1 MDIFLLI
8 LGLILC
14 LLGIIGSFSPII
26 PGPITSWFG
35 LLVIHFSKLIPF
47 DNQFLFITFLIAALI
62 FVLDLIIPILG
73 LKKLGGSK
81 KGLIGATIGLLLGLF
96 LTGPL
101 VIGMLIGSFLGA
113 ISGEYLNNNSLKKSI
128 KPAMGTFIGMAV
140 GTTIKFLTSTI
151 FLGLYFYIVYSNF
164 IN

>member
-14 LLGIIGSFSPII
+14 LLGIVGSFSPII

-62 FVLDLIIPILG
+62 FGLDLIIPILG

-81 KGLIGATIGLLLGLF
+81 KGLIGSTIGLFLGLF
-96 LTGPL
+96 LAGPL
-101 VIGMLIGSFLGA
+101 GLLIGSFFGA
-113 ISGEYLNNNSLKKSI
+113 ISGEYVNNNSLKKSI

>member
-14 LLGIIGSFSPII
+14 LLGIVGSFSPII

-47 DNQFLFITFLIAALI
+47 DNQFLIITFLIAALI
-62 FVLDLIIPILG
+62 FALDLIIPILG

-81 KGLIGATIGLLLGLF
+81 KGLIGSTIGLFLGLF
-96 LTGPL
+96 LAGPL
-101 VIGMLIGSFLGA
+101 GLLIGSFFGA
-113 ISGEYLNNNSLKKSI
+113 ISGEYVNNNSLKKSI

>member
-1 MDIFLLI
+1 MDIFLII

-14 LLGIIGSFSPII
+14 LLGIVGSFSPII

-62 FVLDLIIPILG
+62 FALDLIIPILG

-81 KGLIGATIGLLLGLF
+81 KGLIGSTIGLLLGLF
-96 LTGPL
+96 LAGPFGL
-101 VIGMLIGSFLGA
+101 LIGSFFGA
-113 ISGEYLNNNSLKKSI
+113 ISGEYVNNNSLKKSI

>member
-47 DNQFLFITFLIAALI
+47 DNQFLIITFLIAALI
-62 FVLDLIIPILG
+62 FALDFIIPILG

-81 KGLIGATIGLLLGLF
+81 KGLIGSTIGLLLGLF
-96 LTGPL
+96 LAGPFGL
-101 VIGMLIGSFLGA
+101 LIGSFFGA
-113 ISGEYLNNNSLKKSI
+113 ISGEYVNNNSLKKSI

-140 GTTIKFLTSTI
+140 GTTIKFLISTI
-151 FLGLYFYIVYSNF
+151 FLGLYLYKVVTYIL
-164 IN
+164 

>member
-14 LLGIIGSFSPII
+14 LLGIVGSFSPII

-62 FVLDLIIPILG
+62 FALDLIIPILG

-81 KGLIGATIGLLLGLF
+81 KGLIGSTIGLLLGLF
-96 LTGPL
+96 LAGPVGL
-101 VIGMLIGSFLGA
+101 LIGSFFGA
-113 ISGEYLNNNSLKKSI
+113 ISGEYVNNNSIKKSI

-140 GTTIKFLTSTI
+140 GTTIKFLSSTI

>member
-14 LLGIIGSFSPII
+14 LLGIVGSFSPII

-62 FVLDLIIPILG
+62 FGLDLIIPILG

-81 KGLIGATIGLLLGLF
+81 KGLIGSTIGLLLGLF
-96 LTGPL
+96 LAGPL
-101 VIGMLIGSFLGA
+101 GLLIGSFFGA
-113 ISGEYLNNNSLKKSI
+113 ISGEYVNKNSLKKSFR
-128 KPAMGTFIGMAV
+128 PAMGTFIGMAV
-140 GTTIKFLTSTI
+140 GSTIKFLTSTI
-151 FLGLYFYIVYSNF
+151 FLGLYFYIVYSDF

>member
-1 MDIFLLI
+1 VDIFLLI

-14 LLGIIGSFSPII
+14 LLGIVGSFSPII

-35 LLVIHFSKLIPF
+35 LLIIHFSKLIPF

-62 FVLDLIIPILG
+62 FGLDLIIPILG

-81 KGLIGATIGLLLGLF
+81 KGLIGSTIGLLLGLF
-96 LTGPL
+96 LAGPFGL
-101 VIGMLIGSFLGA
+101 LIGSFFGA
-113 ISGEYLNNNSLKKSI
+113 ISGEYVNNNSLKKSI
-128 KPAMGTFIGMAV
+128 RPAMGTFIGMAV

-164 IN
+164 LN

>member
-14 LLGIIGSFSPII
+14 LLGIVGSFSPII

-35 LLVIHFSKLIPF
+35 LLIIHFSKLIPF
-47 DNQFLFITFLIAALI
+47 DNQFLFITFLIASLI
-62 FVLDLIIPILG
+62 FGLDLIIPILG

-81 KGLIGATIGLLLGLF
+81 KGLIGSTIGLLLGLF
-96 LTGPL
+96 LAGPFGL
-101 VIGMLIGSFLGA
+101 LIGSFFGA
-113 ISGEYLNNNSLKKSI
+113 ISGEYVNNNSLKKSI

>member
-14 LLGIIGSFSPII
+14 LLGIVGSFSPII

-62 FVLDLIIPILG
+62 FGLDLIIPILG
-73 LKKLGGSK
+73 LKAIMSFNSNLVFFFK
-81 KGLIGATIGLLLGLF
+81 LF
-96 LTGPL
+96 L
-101 VIGMLIGSFLGA
+101 
-113 ISGEYLNNNSLKKSI
+113 
-128 KPAMGTFIGMAV
+128 
-140 GTTIKFLTSTI
+140 
-151 FLGLYFYIVYSNF
+151 
-164 IN
+164 

>member
-14 LLGIIGSFSPII
+14 LLGIVGSFSPII

-62 FVLDLIIPILG
+62 FALDLIIPILG

-81 KGLIGATIGLLLGLF
+81 KGLIGSTIGLLLGLF
-96 LTGPL
+96 LAGPVGL
-101 VIGMLIGSFLGA
+101 LIGSFFGA
-113 ISGEYLNNNSLKKSI
+113 IAGEYVNNNSLKKSI
-128 KPAMGTFIGMAV
+128 RPAMGTFIGMAV

>member
-14 LLGIIGSFSPII
+14 LLGIVGSFSPII

-62 FVLDLIIPILG
+62 FGLDLIIPILG

-81 KGLIGATIGLLLGLF
+81 KGLIGSTIGLLLGLF
-96 LTGPL
+96 LAGPL
-101 VIGMLIGSFLGA
+101 GLLIGSFFGA
-113 ISGEYLNNNSLKKSI
+113 ISGEYVNNNSLKKSI

>member
-14 LLGIIGSFSPII
+14 LLGIVGSFSPII

-62 FVLDLIIPILG
+62 FGLDLIIPILG

-81 KGLIGATIGLLLGLF
+81 KGLIGSTIGLLLGLF
-96 LTGPL
+96 LAGPVGL
-101 VIGMLIGSFLGA
+101 LIGSFFGA
-113 ISGEYLNNNSLKKSI
+113 ISGEYVNNNSLKKSI

-140 GTTIKFLTSTI
+140 GITIKFLTSTI

>member
-14 LLGIIGSFSPII
+14 LLGIVGSFSPII

-62 FVLDLIIPILG
+62 FGLDLIIPILG

-81 KGLIGATIGLLLGLF
+81 KGLIGSTIGLLLGLF
-96 LTGPL
+96 LAGPL
-101 VIGMLIGSFLGA
+101 GLLIGSFFGA
-113 ISGEYLNNNSLKKSI
+113 ISGEFVNNNSLKKSLR
-128 KPAMGTFIGMAV
+128 PAMGTFIGMAV

-151 FLGLYFYIVYSNF
+151 FLGLYFYIVYSKV

>member
-1 MDIFLLI
+1 VDIFLLI

-14 LLGIIGSFSPII
+14 LLGIVGSFSPII

-35 LLVIHFSKLIPF
+35 LLIIHFSKLIPF

-62 FVLDLIIPILG
+62 FGLDLIIPILG

-81 KGLIGATIGLLLGLF
+81 KGLIGSTIGLLLGL
-96 LTGPL
+96 LLAGPFGL
-101 VIGMLIGSFLGA
+101 LIGSFFGA
-113 ISGEYLNNNSLKKSI
+113 ISGEYVNNNSLKKSI
-128 KPAMGTFIGMAV
+128 RPAMGTFIGMAV

-164 IN
+164 LN

>member
-62 FVLDLIIPILG
+62 FALDLIIPILG

-81 KGLIGATIGLLLGLF
+81 KGLIGSTIGLLLGLF
-96 LTGPL
+96 LAGPVGL
-101 VIGMLIGSFLGA
+101 LIGSFFGA
-113 ISGEYLNNNSLKKSI
+113 ISGEYVNNNSIKKSI

>member
-14 LLGIIGSFSPII
+14 LLGIVGSFSPII

-62 FVLDLIIPILG
+62 FALDLIIPILG

-81 KGLIGATIGLLLGLF
+81 KGLIGSTIGLLLGL
-96 LTGPL
+96 LLAGPVGL
-101 VIGMLIGSFLGA
+101 LIGSFFGA
-113 ISGEYLNNNSLKKSI
+113 ISGEYVNNNSLKKSI

>member
-14 LLGIIGSFSPII
+14 LLGIVGSFSPII

-62 FVLDLIIPILG
+62 FGLDLIIPILG

-81 KGLIGATIGLLLGLF
+81 KGLIGSTIGLLLGLF
-96 LTGPL
+96 LAGPVGL
-101 VIGMLIGSFLGA
+101 LIGSFFGA
-113 ISGEYLNNNSLKKSI
+113 ISGEYVNNNSIKKSI

-151 FLGLYFYIVYSNF
+151 FLGLYFYIVYSNV